1 MLTNHSEQGKTP
13 VLDPS
18 LQMELKKANRT
29 VTLICLCLLSD
40 PFIYIIIAFGL
51 KQMAGFDGVQG
62 TSESLHVVRFA
73 CALIFVTM
81 IANAIFVRKSL
92 LSPERIAP
100 AGADAKMVG
109 TLYSRNHMI
118 IGAIAT
124 APAVVGLVWFV
135 IRGNTDLLIVLSV
148 ASIALQILAFPR
160 YEALEKVVLA
170 KVMQGETL
178 QAAHTEFH

>member
-1 MLTNHSEQGKTP
+1 M
-13 VLDPS
+13 LDPS

-29 VTLICLCLLSD
+29 VTLICLCLLSE

-51 KQMAGFDGVQG
+51 KQMAGFKGVQDA
-62 TSESLHVVRFA
+62 SESLRIVRLAF
-73 CALIFVTM
+73 ALISVAM

-92 LSPERIAP
+92 LSPERIVP

-109 TLYSRNHMI
+109 TLYSRAHI
-118 IGAIAT
+118 TIGAIAT
-124 APAVVGLVWFV
+124 APSVVGLVWFV
-135 IRGNTDLLIVLSV
+135 ISGNTDLLIVLSG

-170 KVMQGETL
+170 RVMQGETL
-178 QAAHTEFH
+178 QTAHTEFH